1 MDGFIGRVELGSMTG
16 SQFAAGRSYQGVD
29 ASPCIDGSMKGASRD
44 VEDASVAFRAGFAPL
59 LCGSWAFGPSTIAA
73 RSWSKMVSE
82 K

>member
-29 ASPCIDGSMKGASRD
+29 ASPCIDGSMKGMSRNA
-44 VEDASVAFRAGFAPL
+44 EDTVVPFRAGFAPL
-59 LCGSWAFGPSTIAA
+59 LCGTWAFGPSIIAA
-73 RSWSKMVSE
+73 RSWSKTASE